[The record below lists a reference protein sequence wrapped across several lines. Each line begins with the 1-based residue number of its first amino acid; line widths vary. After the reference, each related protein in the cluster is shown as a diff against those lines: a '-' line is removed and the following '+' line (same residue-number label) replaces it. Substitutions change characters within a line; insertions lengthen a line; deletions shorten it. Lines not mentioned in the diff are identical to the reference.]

1 MFKKG
6 KFQEKSI
13 AYGMGITCKYM
24 YEHLYIVFLLPTK
37 FHEIMLFNRSSTDK
51 LYITCT
57 FINTNHSSNW
67 KESNKNLM
75 NKIPCKQAHLQIV
88 FILPRNFHEIL
99 SSGQR
104 ETALENNQVKYSI
117 NSKNSM
123 FNRTK
128 FLGVKIPNFL
138 QKCIS
143 THCILTL
150 LPIYILVYEIPSR
163 V

>member
-13 AYGMGITCKYM
+13 AYGMGITYKYM

-37 FHEIMLFNRSSTDK
+37 FHEIMLFNRSSADK

-57 FINTNHSSNW
+57 IINTNHSSNW
-67 KESNKNLM
+67 KECNKNLM
-75 NKIPCKQAHLQIV
+75 QAHLQIV

-128 FLGVKIPNFL
+128 FLGVKVPNFL